1 MSNTFSTVGARQGGF
16 APPQFKEAIKD
27 YDKVI
32 MLNPSMSV
40 AYAGRGANYEA
51 LKDYENASK
60 NLNVAIELNPN
71 NTDALYS
78 LGTVYLNTGD
88 KAKALESYKA
98 AARLG
103 DKDAVDWL
111 KKEGVILEK

>member
-1 MSNTFSTVGARQGGF
+1 MRYN
-16 APPQFKEAIKD
+16 
-27 YDKVI
+27 
-32 MLNPSMSV
+32 
-40 AYAGRGANYEA
+40 
-51 LKDYENASK
+51 
-60 NLNVAIELNPN
+60 
-71 NTDALYS
+71 S

>member
-16 APPQFKEAIKD
+16 APLQFKEAIKD

-40 AYAGRGANYEA
+40 AYAGRGANYAA

-88 KAKALESYKA
+88 KAKALENYKA